1 MEMSYSTL
9 HNCHSS
15 NTYTLL
21 TQTLAPYLHQTL
33 TNTNSCPLPIPNSN
47 ILIQTLAP
55 YLHQTLLNIYKLL
68 PLAYTKLKH
77 AHTTNSCPRLT
88 PNSNE
93 HIQSLAP
100 CLYQTQT
107 CSYKLLPHTY
117 TKL

>member
-1 MEMSYSTL
+1 MEMSCNTL

-33 TNTNSCPLPIPNSN
+33 TNTNSCPLPIPNSD

-77 AHTTNSCPRLT
+77 AHTNSCPILT

-93 HIQSLAP
+93 HIQTLAP
-100 CLYQTQT
+100 YLYQTQT
-107 CSYKLLPHTY
+107 YSYKLLPHTY